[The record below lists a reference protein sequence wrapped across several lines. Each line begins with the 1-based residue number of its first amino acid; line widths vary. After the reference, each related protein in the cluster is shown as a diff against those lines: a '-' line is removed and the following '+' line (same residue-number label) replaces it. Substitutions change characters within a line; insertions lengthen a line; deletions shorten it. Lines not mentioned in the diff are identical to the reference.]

1 MVQDADSSEPCG
13 VCGGPLDGENV
24 SRCLVCGRRF
34 HMAWSVDATVE
45 NCGQIWV
52 EPISSGIGFICNA
65 CLDAHPELKG
75 SVIQPEPPSV

>member
-1 MVQDADSSEPCG
+1 MMQDEGSSELCG
-13 VCGGPLDGENV
+13 VCGEPLDDQNV

-34 HMAWSVDATVE
+34 HMAWSVDAAVD

-65 CLDAHPELKG
+65 CLDAHPELKD